1 MEGKR
6 KENLETRQYT
16 YMEDEKNLTDTKK
29 EGKIMREL
37 CNIIKRLEQRRRK

>member
-6 KENLETRQYT
+6 KENLGDEAI

-29 EGKIMREL
+29 EG
-37 CNIIKRLEQRRRK
+37 